1 MRKSK
6 KKEGEIKTQELECF
20 RNETITRSN
29 SLITAKYK
37 SSLLENK
44 LMVLALKRSKK
55 DKLNRPSV
63 EISAEEIRKLSGNTG
78 GSFYSQLKLAAKSM
92 ANRTIFVE
100 DAEKKQF
107 KVINLI
113 HVAEYKNGMFSIRFT
128 PEANEYLDDLRDNF
142 TTMKLTTL
150 FVFSSN
156 YAYRLYEI
164 LKMHEYKIGKE
175 NKPIVINYSL
185 AELKLEMNCINT
197 EEKAIQRELQKES
210 PDYDRIVNHIAKE
223 KHLENYS
230 DFRKNALDVAKKQ
243 INELSDLYME
253 YKPIRSGRG
262 GKVVAIDIY
271 LKRNTNNNV
280 YAITENGDEVFKNES
295 VPEPANITEL
305 ILEVIDYITDVKVS
319 SKEASILLKD
329 ADYHIDTVKKAYDM
343 SRSQPEIKNFM
354 GWMRQCIRDDYQPSI
369 EVMNGSQESA
379 QQVKDLHKDIEENK
393 TSLSVKVWEKTK
405 QKDNYPQFLAFLD
418 SQGISEDI
426 IDTIYSPEE
435 CLKLYVDWVKMK

>member
-1 MRKSK
+1 M
-6 KKEGEIKTQELECF
+6 KEEEIKKHELECF

-55 DKLNRPSV
+55 DTLNRPSV

-78 GSFYSQLKLAAKSM
+78 GSFYGQLKLAAKSM
-92 ANRTIFVE
+92 ANRTIFIE

-164 LKMHEYKIGKE
+164 LKMHEYKIGKD
-175 NKPIVINYSL
+175 NTPIVINYSL
-185 AELKLEMNCINT
+185 AELKLEMNCVNT
-197 EEKAIQRELQKES
+197 EEKAIQRELQKDT
-210 PDYDRIVNHIAKE
+210 PDYERIVNDIAKE

-243 INELSDLYME
+243 INELSDLYID
-253 YKPIRSGRG
+253 YKPVRSGRG
-262 GKVVAIDIY
+262 GKVVAVDIY
-271 LKRNTNNNV
+271 LQRNVNNKM
-280 YAITENGDEVFKNES
+280 YAITEDGTEVVTEELLE
-295 VPEPANITEL
+295 PENMTEL
-305 ILEVIDYITDVKVS
+305 ILDIIDYITDVKIS
-319 SKEASILLKD
+319 SRDAGILLKD
-329 ADYHIDTVKKAYDM
+329 AGYNADAVKKAYDL
-343 SRSQPEIKNFM
+343 SKTQTEIKNFM
-354 GWMRQCIRDDYQPSI
+354 GWMRKCIKEDYQPSI
-369 EVMNGSQESA
+369 ETMSGSQEA
-379 QQVKDLHKDIEENK
+379 ARQVKEVHEDIESNK
-393 TSLSVKVWEKTK
+393 MSLSVKVWEKTK
-405 QKDNYPQFLAFLD
+405 QKDNYPAFLQYLD

-426 IDTIYSPEE
+426 IDAIYSPEE
-435 CLKLYVDWVKMK
+435 CLKLYVDWVKMS

>member
-1 MRKSK
+1 MR
-6 KKEGEIKTQELECF
+6 EEEIKPQELECF

-55 DKLNRPSV
+55 DALNRPSV
-63 EISAEEIRKLSGNTG
+63 EISAEEIRKLAGTTG

-113 HVAEYKNGMFSIRFT
+113 HVAEYKNGVFAIRFT

-164 LKMHEYKIGKE
+164 LKMHEYKIGKD
-175 NKPIVINYSL
+175 NAPITISYSL
-185 AELKLEMNCINT
+185 AELKLEMNCVNT
-197 EEKAIQRELQKES
+197 EEKAIQRELQKDA
-210 PDYDRIVNHIAKE
+210 PDYERIVNDIAKE

-243 INELSDLYME
+243 INELSDLYID

-262 GKVVAIDIY
+262 GKVVAIDIF
-271 LKRNTNNNV
+271 LRRNEKNSSM
-280 YAITENGDEVFKNES
+280 YAIAEDGSEILTET
-295 VPEPANITEL
+295 VPEPENMTEL
-305 ILEVIDYITDVKVS
+305 IVEVLDYITDVKIS
-319 SKEASILLKD
+319 SKDASTLLKD
-329 ADYHIDTVKKAYDM
+329 ADYQVETIKQAYDL
-343 SRSQPEIKNFM
+343 SRKQPEIKNFM
-354 GWMRQCIRDDYQPSI
+354 GWMRTCIKEDYQPSI
-369 EVMNGSQESA
+369 EVMSGSQDA
-379 QQVKDLHKDIEENK
+379 ARQVREVHEEIQNNK
-393 TSLSVKVWEKTK
+393 TSLSEKVWEKTK
-405 QKDNYPQFLAFLD
+405 QKDNYPAFLQYLD

-426 IDTIYSPEE
+426 IDAIYSPEE
-435 CLKLYVDWVKMK
+435 RLKLYVDWVKTT

>member
-1 MRKSK
+1 MK
-6 KKEGEIKTQELECF
+6 KAKEEEIKTQELDCF

-78 GSFYSQLKLAAKSM
+78 GSFYGQLKLAAKSM
-92 ANRTIFVE
+92 ANRTIFIE
-100 DAEKKQF
+100 DTEKKQF

-164 LKMHEYKIGKE
+164 LKMHEYKIGKD
-175 NKPIVINYSL
+175 NTPIVINYSL

-197 EEKAIQRELQKES
+197 EEKAIQRELQKEA
-210 PDYDRIVNHIAKE
+210 PDYDRIVNDIAKE

-230 DFRKNALDVAKKQ
+230 DFRKNDLDVAKKQ

-253 YKPIRSGRG
+253 YKPVRSGRG

-271 LKRNTNNNV
+271 LQRNTNNKM
-280 YAITENGDEVFKNES
+280 YALAEEGEEIFKEE
-295 VPEPANITEL
+295 VPEPANMTEL
-305 ILEVIDYITDVKVS
+305 ILDVIDYITDVKIS

-329 ADYHIDTVKKAYDM
+329 ADYQIDTVKKAYDL

-369 EVMNGSQESA
+369 EVMNGSQEA
-379 QQVKDLHKDIEENK
+379 ARQVKELQKDIEANK
-393 TSLSVKVWEKTK
+393 TSLSEKVWEKTK
-405 QKDNYPQFLAFLD
+405 QKDNYPQFLQYLD

-435 CLKLYVDWVKMK
+435 CLNLYVDWVKNN